1 MDDKVMTP
9 TEFVL
14 WLNGATS
21 MVDGPPSAEQ
31 WAKMQEKLHP
41 IIAKMMTDKLLDKAD
56 EQVKMKEMYYKI
68 EQERMMLNKK
78 LMEQLRNQQPIYTTA
93 ATSIAPMW
101 VQDQTT
107 GVNPAFTVNSG
118 TPSMDELIAN
128 RAGYTATTIW

>member
-1 MDDKVMTP
+1 MDDKIMTP

-56 EQVKMKEMYYKI
+56 EQIKMKELYYKI
-68 EQERMMLNKK
+68 EQDRMMQSKLLMEQL
-78 LMEQLRNQQPIYTTA
+78 LMEQLRNKQTTYTTPG
-93 ATSIAPMW
+93 TSIAPMW
-101 VQDQTT
+101 IQGQTGCT
-107 GVNPAFTVNSG
+107 TVR
-118 TPSMDELIAN
+118 PSDIDSLIVK
-128 RAGYTATTIW
+128 RAG